1 MDYAKE
7 AYLLYLRHNGMICR
21 MYEDFGRFSP
31 SYTVSNE
38 HLSEA
43 MAVLKP
49 KGKSVLTV
57 AASGDQ
63 AFYYKIYGA
72 SYVDTFDISYCAQ
85 VIMNVKTAAIQ
96 NLNYSR
102 YKGFLDSIKYNSNDI
117 MYVHE
122 YPKISASVP
131 DETKRFL
138 GVMCGQKYRFGFGY
152 NLNVPTAAQYKK
164 LRARVSEPFNF
175 IWSDFMSLSGHL
187 TRKYDQIY
195 LSNIFQYNYDE
206 KTNIQLIQDLLP
218 SLNDGG
224 EIMFFVTPFF
234 RSYEQDSLRVVAK
247 ALERFVQM
255 RIEKTRNQ
263 QYVIVKKL

>member
-7 AYLLYLRHNGMICR
+7 AYLLYLRHNGVIYR
-21 MYEDFGRFSP
+21 MYENFGRFSP

-102 YKGFLDSIKYNSNDI
+102 YKAFLDSIKYNSNDI
-117 MYVHE
+117 MYASE

-131 DETKRFL
+131 DETKQFL
-138 GVMCGQKYRFGFGY
+138 SVMCGQKYRFGFGY

-175 IWSDFMSLSGHL
+175 IWSDVMSLSGHL

-234 RSYEQDSLRVVAK
+234 RSYEQDSLRAVAK